1 MKNVIS
7 ISQLV
12 FLNANLQKKKT
23 MNLEIFLNEVFHIS

>member
-12 FLNANLQKKKT
+12 FLNANLQKKKD
-23 MNLEIFLNEVFHIS
+23 NESRNIFE